1 MPASREAPVRRRTGR
16 LASAGVIMEAATT
29 LFLSKGYSG
38 TSMDEIAALAGVS
51 KQTVYTHFTDK
62 ERLFS
67 DLILRNT
74 ERVEEFVEDL
84 TVTLQDT
91 ADLEKDLGA
100 LARRYLSSV
109 IQPGVLKLRRLVIGE
124 AGHFPDLAHAYYER
138 VPERVLAALAIQFQ
152 RLAARG
158 LLRLDDPRLA
168 ANHFVALILWVPL
181 DRAMF
186 HVDGESV
193 TAAGLE
199 GLADAGVRVFLAAYG
214 KS

>member
-1 MPASREAPVRRRTGR
+1 MSSPRDAPARRRAGR

-67 DLILRNT
+67 DLILGNT
-74 ERVEEFVEDL
+74 ERVEEFVDDL
-84 TVTLQDT
+84 TATLQDT
-91 ADLEKDLGA
+91 AELEKDLAA
-100 LARRYLSSV
+100 LARRYLRSV

-124 AGHFPDLAHAYYER
+124 AGHFPHLAHTYYER
-138 VPERVLAALAIQFQ
+138 VPERVLAALAVQLRHLEQ
-152 RLAARG
+152 RG
-158 LLRLDDPRLA
+158 LLQLDDPRLA

-186 HVDGESV
+186 HLDGESF

-199 GLADAGVRVFLAAYG
+199 QLADAGVRVFLAAYA
-214 KS
+214 KP